1 LAIPNNNKKEGW
13 VMIGN
18 IVDRLHVSASSR
30 DVIRAVR
37 KSLRAPALRRVN
49 RVVRHQYWAALA
61 RHRYNQDT
69 YVLLVRGGI

>member
-1 LAIPNNNKKEGW
+1 
-13 VMIGN
+13 MIGN
-18 IVDRLHVSASSR
+18 IVDRLHVSASPR

-49 RVVRHQYWAALA
+49 RVVRHQYYRAALA

-69 YVLLVRGGI
+69 YVLLMRGGI